1 MSRYSPPSIS
11 PPPSPPEGWWGNQ
24 GSPEYSYT
32 DNYPSPQQW
41 AVGRV
46 PTPDGS
52 PPVVGFEVVR
62 HNYAD
67 RNQENLAQNYP
78 DFEEQ
83 LRQQNEG
90 PGPAAEFIVHTGM
103 AWQVHN
109 VFENIKENY
118 EKIIHEFGGRVYLD
132 ILTSV
137 GPDELINGLD
147 LFFAEI
153 ISKRDNTPLRDGP
166 EYTKIKKIL
175 NRLWL
180 AKQEYLDS
188 HFRNEIFTWFQ
199 FVMRQPNSFQFQY
212 VTCFI
217 EDTFFAYDNGDTL
230 SCVKGIRERLLLS
243 IADAC
248 VLYCTQYKKK
258 HKPKTKNTKKK
269 KTIARR
275 LKQKTAKKLATLARL
290 QMNQTMGGAVSEFKK
305 CDNPTYRRLIRL
317 FKKEVP
323 DMNELTKE
331 WAVIFTGGLAD
342 SLTTKQIKDEFIDFM
357 ERKYTLYGI
366 DNSVAIQ
373 IRADS
378 FDDIF
383 ERREF

>member
-1 MSRYSPPSIS
+1 MNRLDYS
-11 PPPSPPEGWWGNQ
+11 PPSPPEGRWRRPDSQ
-24 GSPEYSYT
+24 DSYP
-32 DNYPSPQQW
+32 DSYPSPQQW

-46 PTPDGS
+46 PTPDGT
-52 PPVVGFEVVR
+52 PPVVGFEIVR
-62 HNYAD
+62 HNYGE
-67 RNQENLAQNYP
+67 RNQQENLVQNHP
-78 DFEEQ
+78 NIEEPQ
-83 LRQQNEG
+83 GQVQV
-90 PGPAAEFIVHTGM
+90 PANAVEFQVHTGM
-103 AWQVHN
+103 AYQVHN

-118 EKIIHEFGGRVYLD
+118 EKIIQEFGGRIYLD
-132 ILTSV
+132 IISTV
-137 GPDELINGLD
+137 GPDEFINGLD
-147 LFFAEI
+147 LFFTEI
-153 ISKRDNTPLRDGP
+153 ISRRDNTPPQEGP
-166 EYTKIKKIL
+166 EYEKIHKIL

-180 AKQEYLDS
+180 AKEEYLGAY
-188 HFRNEIFTWFQ
+188 FRNEIFTWFQ
-199 FVMRQPNSFQFQY
+199 FVMRQPESFQFHY

-217 EDTFFAYDNGDTL
+217 EDTFFAYNIGDTL

-258 HKPKTKNTKKK
+258 HKRKTKNTMKK
-269 KTIARR
+269 KTNAKR
-275 LKQKTAKKLATLARL
+275 LKQKTAR
-290 QMNQTMGGAVSEFKK
+290 NQTIGGASSEFKK
-305 CDNPTYRRLIRL
+305 CDNLTYRRLIRL

-342 SLTTKQIKDEFIDFM
+342 SLTTQQIKDEFIDFM
-357 ERKYTLYGI
+357 NRKYLLYGI